1 MWSILFIFK
10 HHQLCAL
17 GLWWITEDVGEIVNF
32 LSCDMW
38 KLEEWITELIEI
50 NVGSR
55 TQTYADL
62 NL

>member
-10 HHQLCAL
+10 HYQLCAL
-17 GLWWITEDVGEIVNF
+17 GFWWITEDVGEIVNF

-50 NVGSR
+50 NVEVEHR
-55 TQTYADL
+55 HMPI
-62 NL
+62 